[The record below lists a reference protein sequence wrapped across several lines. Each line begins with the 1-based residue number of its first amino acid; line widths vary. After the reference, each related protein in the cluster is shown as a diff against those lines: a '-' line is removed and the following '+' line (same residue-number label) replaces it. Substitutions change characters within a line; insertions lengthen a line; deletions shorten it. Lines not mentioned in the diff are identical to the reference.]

1 MKKVLSLLLGLA
13 LTCSYVC
20 AEPDSGV
27 FWPSGETAD
36 SSNLYFEIFGSGIF
50 PAYSYHNEK
59 TKITASGGGID
70 LGFGYN
76 FGGWLFGLD
85 YGFMDA
91 DAKDDSNTLLMHELF
106 FNLRRVL
113 SSESI
118 SIFPD
123 WFEIVPGCGIGTN
136 IGKLKNVNDD
146 KYSAG
151 LLAKASLEL
160 AVSPEPD
167 RFAVFLGADY
177 NFVYSKKTYE
187 GWASYPRITLGYRI
201 YPAEGKP
208 KEVPA
213 PSISSSI
220 IPAVGFTPDG
230 DGVNDILTIKN
241 TTSNLKGKP
250 ESWTVEVMD
259 QKNEVV
265 KSWSGTGKLNDIE
278 WDGTTISGEPLFS
291 SENYSIR
298 TSIVPSE
305 KERIRLNQDL
315 VTETSAFKTGVLMEE
330 IIPQKQW
337 KIVVNTIYFDA
348 NAASFNK
355 LTDNQSLANKETLDT
370 IAKQVLALSTDIH
383 IEVQGYANNVS
394 NTEEENINELIPLS
408 QDRADA
414 IKAELVKR
422 GLKESNLTAVGK
434 GGENPLAKWEDKEHW
449 WKNRR
454 VEFVVTR

>member
-1 MKKVLSLLLGLA
+1 MKKVLSLLLGLV

-27 FWPSGETAD
+27 FWPSGESAD
-36 SSNLYFEIFGSGIF
+36 SSNLYLEVFGSGIL
-50 PAYSYHNEK
+50 PAYKYHNEK
-59 TKITASGGGID
+59 TKLTTVGGGINF
-70 LGFGYN
+70 GFGYN
-76 FGGWLFGLD
+76 YGGWLFGLN
-85 YGFMDA
+85 YGFNDA
-91 DAKDDSNTLLMHELF
+91 DLKDKDGSLNMHELF
-106 FNLRRVL
+106 FNCRRVL
-113 SSESI
+113 TDESI
-118 SIFPD
+118 SFFPE
-123 WFEIVPGCGIGTN
+123 WLELVPGFGFGVN
-136 IGKLKNVNDD
+136 IGKLPGVNED

-151 LLAKASLEL
+151 LLAKLSLEL
-160 AVSPEPD
+160 ALRPGTE
-167 RFAVFLGADY
+167 RFAPYIGADY
-177 NFVYSKKTYE
+177 NFVYSKKTYD
-187 GWASYPRITLGYRI
+187 GLASYPRITFGYRL
-201 YPAEGKP
+201 YPVEGKA
-208 KEVPA
+208 KEIPA

-220 IPAVGFTPDG
+220 LPAVGFTPDG

-265 KSWSGTGKLNDIE
+265 KSWSGVGKLNDIE

-291 SENYSIR
+291 SETYSIK

-305 KERIRLNQDL
+305 KERLRLNQDL
-315 VTETSAFKTGVLMEE
+315 VTETSSFKTGVLMEE

-355 LTDNQSLANKETLDT
+355 LTDIQSLANKETLDT
-370 IAKQVLALSTDIH
+370 IAKQVLELSTDIH

-414 IKAELVKR
+414 IKAELIKR
-422 GLKESNLTAVGK
+422 GLKEENLTAIGK
-434 GGENPLAKWEDKEHW
+434 GGENPLAKWEDKDHW